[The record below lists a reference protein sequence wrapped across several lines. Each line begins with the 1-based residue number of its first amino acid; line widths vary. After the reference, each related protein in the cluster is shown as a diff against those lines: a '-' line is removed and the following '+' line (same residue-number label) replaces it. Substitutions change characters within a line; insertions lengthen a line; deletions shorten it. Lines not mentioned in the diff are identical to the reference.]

1 MPAPRTM
8 LTPTDTRYGTDRNG
22 LICGFV
28 LQTDA
33 EVHELGSDEAVA
45 WLARPAETAPGFL
58 WLHFNL
64 GHTASEKWLAAHAGL
79 PEEFF
84 ETLREDSYSTRI
96 ELVESSLIAIVNDV
110 HYDFSFEASEISTLW
125 LSVGPRLV
133 VSARRRPLRSIDK
146 LREAV
151 RHGEVMRSPLAMLI
165 HLLHDQEDVLVE
177 IVRRVTQR
185 VDKVEDELLAGKLGV
200 KRAELGA
207 LRRLL
212 VRLQRLLAPEPAS
225 LFRLLQ
231 LPPAWIDETDGMELR
246 QSTEEFS
253 VVLRDMSALQE
264 RIKLLQEELAAHVNE
279 QNNKS
284 LYVLTIVTVLALP
297 INIVAGLLGMNVGG
311 IPLAQDPE
319 GFWIVVA
326 LIAGFTTLAAWW
338 AFRKN

>member
-1 MPAPRTM
+1 MAIH
-8 LTPTDTRYGTDRNG
+8 DSQYGTDQHG
-22 LICGFV
+22 MICGFV
-28 LQTDA
+28 MGPDSRA
-33 EVHELGSDEAVA
+33 RELGSEEAA
-45 WLARPAETAPGFL
+45 EWLKTLALPDNNEFL

-64 GHTASEKWLAAHAGL
+64 GHTATEKWLHAHAAL
-79 PEEFF
+79 PEEYF
-84 ETLREDSYSTRI
+84 EALNEGSHSTRI
-96 ELVESSLIAIVNDV
+96 ELVESSLLAIVNDV

-125 LSVGPRLV
+125 LSVGPRLI
-133 VSARRRPLRSIDK
+133 VSARRRPLRSIDT

-151 RHGEVMRSPLAMLI
+151 RKGELIRTPLALLI
-165 HLLHDQEDVLVE
+165 HLLHDQEDVLVN

-185 VDKVEDELLAGKLGV
+185 IDQVEDKLLAGKVGV
-200 KRAELGA
+200 TRAELGA

-231 LPPAWIDETDGMELR
+231 TPPDWIDETDSMELR
-246 QSTEEFS
+246 QSTEEFT
-253 VVLRDMSALQE
+253 VVLRDMMALLE

-311 IPLAQDPE
+311 IPLAQHE
-319 GFWIVVA
+319 HGFWMVVA
-326 LIAGFTTLAAWW
+326 MIASFTGLAAWW
-338 AFRKN
+338 AFRKK

>member
-1 MPAPRTM
+1 MSTHEAH
-8 LTPTDTRYGTDRNG
+8 YGTDQHG
-22 LICGFV
+22 LICGFI
-28 LQTDA
+28 LRPDA
-33 EVHELGSDEAVA
+33 AASELGSQRAAE
-45 WLARPAETAPGFL
+45 WLQLEPADCGESFL

-64 GHTASEKWLAAHAGL
+64 SHTGAEKWLATYAGL
-79 PEEFF
+79 PHEFF
-84 ETLREDSYSTRI
+84 ETLRESTREGAHSTRI
-96 ELVESSLIAIVNDV
+96 ELIDNSLQAIVNDV
-110 HYDFSFEASEISTLW
+110 HYDFSFEASDISTLW
-125 LSVGPRLV
+125 LSVGPRCV
-133 VSARRRPLRSIDK
+133 ISARRRPLRSVDR

-151 RHGEVMRSPLAMLI
+151 RQGEIIRSPLALLI
-165 HLLHDQEDVLVE
+165 HLLRDQEEVLVG

-185 VDKVEDELLAGKLGV
+185 IDDVEDKLLAGKLGIT
-200 KRAELGA
+200 RAELGA

-231 LPPAWIDETDGMELR
+231 VPPAWIDEADGMELR

-279 QNNKS
+279 QNNQS

-311 IPLAQDPE
+311 IPLAQHED
-319 GFWIVVA
+319 GFWIVVM
-326 LIAGFTTLAAWW
+326 LIASFTGLAAWW
-338 AFRKN
+338 AFRKK

>member
-1 MPAPRTM
+1 MSLHDA
-8 LTPTDTRYGTDRNG
+8 RYGTDQHG
-22 LICGFV
+22 LICGFILHPDAPASELSSQRAAEW
-28 LQTDA
+28 LQEGAA
-33 EVHELGSDEAVA
+33 ERGE
-45 WLARPAETAPGFL
+45 GFL

-64 GHTASEKWLAAHAGL
+64 SHTGAEKWLANHAGL
-79 PEEFF
+79 PHEFF
-84 ETLREDSYSTRI
+84 ENLRESTREGAHSTRI
-96 ELVESSLIAIVNDV
+96 ELIDNSLQAVINDV
-110 HYDFSFEASEISTLW
+110 HYDFSFEASDISTLW
-125 LSVGPRLV
+125 LAVGPRCV
-133 VSARRRPLRSIDK
+133 VSARRRPLRSVDR

-151 RHGEVMRSPLAMLI
+151 RQGEIIRSPLALLI
-165 HLLHDQEDVLVE
+165 HLLRDQEEVLVG

-185 VDKVEDELLAGKLGV
+185 IDEVEDKLLAGKLSVTRG
-200 KRAELGA
+200 ELGA

-231 LPPAWIDETDGMELR
+231 VPPAWIDAADGMELR

-279 QNNKS
+279 QNNQS

-311 IPLAQDPE
+311 IPLAQHED
-319 GFWIVVA
+319 GFWIVVM
-326 LIAGFTTLAAWW
+326 LIASFTGLAAWW
-338 AFRKN
+338 AFKKK